1 MIKITRENPH
11 KQIAESYDA
20 SYQLDLPNQRLG
32 EDQDFPNKALVIRLN
47 PEWSDHEVHIMLDD
61 REVDDLADAIGAY
74 TKAWEENEAA
84 AR

>member
-1 MIKITRENPH
+1 MIKITREIPH

-20 SYQLDLPNQRLG
+20 VYQLDLPNQRLG
-32 EDQDFPNKALVIRLN
+32 EDQDFSNKALVIRLSL
-47 PEWSDHEVHIMLDD
+47 EWSDHEVHIMLDD
-61 REVDDLADAIGAY
+61 REVDDLAAPIGAY